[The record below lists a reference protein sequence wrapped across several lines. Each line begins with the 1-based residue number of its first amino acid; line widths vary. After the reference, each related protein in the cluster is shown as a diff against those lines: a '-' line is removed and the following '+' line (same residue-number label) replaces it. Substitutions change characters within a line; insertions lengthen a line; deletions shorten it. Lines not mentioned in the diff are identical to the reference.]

1 MELAKERSTQTK
13 VKLKN
18 SFIKLVRE
26 KGLDNVTVS
35 DLARDSKINRGT
47 FYLHYLDKYD
57 LMEKLEEQAI
67 NDLKQ
72 ILLFDKNTENLN
84 DPIELIPYD
93 AILKALIYV
102 KNDFDFIK
110 TLTSDGGDPN
120 FILMIKEILSQM
132 IDSKIQ
138 QSEKLTFSQKML
150 PEDYAREILLS
161 SMVAILV
168 LWIKKDAAESPEEIA
183 VMITKAKQISPYELL
198 L

>member
-1 MELAKERSTQTK
+1 MAKERSTQTK
-13 VKLKN
+13 AKLKN
-18 SFIKLVRE
+18 SFIELVKD

-110 TLTSDGGDPN
+110 TLASDGGDPN

>member
-1 MELAKERSTQTK
+1 MAKERSTQTK
-13 VKLKN
+13 AKLKN

-110 TLTSDGGDPN
+110 TLASDGGDPN

>member
-13 VKLKN
+13 AKLKN

-110 TLTSDGGDPN
+110 TLASDGGDPN

>member
-1 MELAKERSTQTK
+1 MAKERSTQTK
-13 VKLKN
+13 AKLKN
-18 SFIKLVRE
+18 SFIKLVKD

-47 FYLHYLDKYD
+47 FYLHYLDKYA
-57 LMEKLEEQAI
+57 LMEKLEAQAI

-110 TLTSDGGDPN
+110 TLASDGGDPN

>member
-13 VKLKN
+13 AKLKN

-35 DLARDSKINRGT
+35 DLARDSQINRGT

-110 TLTSDGGDPN
+110 TLASDGGDPN

>member
-13 VKLKN
+13 AKLKN

-67 NDLKQ
+67 DDLKQ

-110 TLTSDGGDPN
+110 TLASDGGDPN

>member
-13 VKLKN
+13 AKLKN

-110 TLTSDGGDPN
+110 TLASDGGDPN

-150 PEDYAREILLS
+150 PEDYAKEILLS

-168 LWIKKDAAESPEEIA
+168 LWIKKDAAETPEEIA

>member
-13 VKLKN
+13 AKLKD

-110 TLTSDGGDPN
+110 TLASDGGDPN

>member
-1 MELAKERSTQTK
+1 MAKERSTQTK
-13 VKLKN
+13 AKLKN
-18 SFIKLVRE
+18 SFIKLVKD

-47 FYLHYLDKYD
+47 FYLHYLDKYA

-110 TLTSDGGDPN
+110 TLASDGGDPN

>member
-13 VKLKN
+13 AKLKN
-18 SFIKLVRE
+18 SFIKLVKD

-110 TLTSDGGDPN
+110 TLASDGGDPN

>member
-1 MELAKERSTQTK
+1 MAKERSTQTK

-110 TLTSDGGDPN
+110 TLASDGGDPN

>member
-110 TLTSDGGDPN
+110 TLASDGGDPN

>member
-1 MELAKERSTQTK
+1 MAKERSTQTK
-13 VKLKN
+13 AKLKN

-35 DLARDSKINRGT
+35 DLARDSQINRGT

-110 TLTSDGGDPN
+110 TLASDGGDPN

>member
-13 VKLKN
+13 AKLKN

-110 TLTSDGGDPN
+110 TLASDGGDPN

-183 VMITKAKQISPYELL
+183 VTITKAKQISPYELL

>member
-13 VKLKN
+13 AKLKD
-18 SFIKLVRE
+18 SFIKLVRD

-110 TLTSDGGDPN
+110 TLASDGGDPN